1 LTVAELQVAE
11 IEILRR
17 VQEVAFTEVL
27 NALSATECF
36 EDNGHSKKILRKAGA
51 SIRQLNPQPK
61 KGMLRVW
68 GRLANAPVGYERKH
82 PVIIPYKHHVTD
94 LIIKQ
99 CYGVRILSSLR
110 ETFWIVKGRLAVL
123 RVIGTCMNCQ
133 RQKKACPGELFMA
146 SLPEDRLI
154 PDKPPFT
161 YVGIDYFGPLASS
174 PV

>member
-1 LTVAELQVAE
+1 MAE

-99 CYGVRILSSLR
+99 CYGVRIYLIVFKRDVLDSEREVGSTACDRNVHELSTAEKDMSR
-110 ETFWIVKGRLAVL
+110 RTVHGKFTGR
-123 RVIGTCMNCQ
+123 
-133 RQKKACPGELFMA
+133 
-146 SLPEDRLI
+146 
-154 PDKPPFT
+154 
-161 YVGIDYFGPLASS
+161 
-174 PV
+174 